1 MRTWILTLSAA
12 AFLAS
17 TLCAQ
22 QKPASQSATTSP
34 SATPTVATAPQG
46 KQAPVTPTPQS
57 LAKAKELF
65 GYDCVSCHGEKGN
78 GKGDLAKDMGLS
90 VPDFTDPATLKNTPD
105 MTLFNV
111 IHDGKGPMPEEGD
124 RAKTD
129 EIWNLVI
136 YIRSLSQKPAVQGA
150 AAAPVQTPA
159 AAPALAPASAP
170 AAH

>member
-1 MRTWILTLSAA
+1 MRTWILTLSAT
-12 AFLAS
+12 AFLTSA
-17 TLCAQ
+17 LCAQ
-22 QKPASQSATTSP
+22 QKPAPQSSTTSP
-34 SATPTVATAPQG
+34 SAATTAATAPQS
-46 KQAPVTPTPQS
+46 KQNPVTPTPQS

-90 VPDFTDPATLKNTPD
+90 VPDFTDPATLKNIPD
-105 MTLFNV
+105 ATLFNT

-136 YIRSLSQKPAVQGA
+136 YVRSLSQKPAAQ
-150 AAAPVQTPA
+150 
-159 AAPALAPASAP
+159 APAPTPAP
-170 AAH
+170 AAN